1 MKGSLFV
8 PNAECRHVD
17 VVAVDDDRTVCSF
30 LRSLFE
36 MQDWRAEVFERPS
49 DALAFLATHA
59 ATVLLTDINMPE
71 MNGIELARI
80 LHQRHPDLTLV
91 AFTGSVDDPTVYCKH
106 FTGVIRKPATVD
118 QILDAVGQ
126 ALGHR
131 DRPTA

>member
-1 MKGSLFV
+1 MKGALLV
-8 PNAECRHVD
+8 PNGECKQVD

-49 DALAFLATHA
+49 DALAFLGAHTA
-59 ATVLLTDINMPE
+59 AVLLTDINMPE

-91 AFTGSVDDPTVYCKH
+91 AFTGSVDDPTVYCRH

-118 QILDAVGQ
+118 QILETVEQ
-126 ALGHR
+126 ALAHR